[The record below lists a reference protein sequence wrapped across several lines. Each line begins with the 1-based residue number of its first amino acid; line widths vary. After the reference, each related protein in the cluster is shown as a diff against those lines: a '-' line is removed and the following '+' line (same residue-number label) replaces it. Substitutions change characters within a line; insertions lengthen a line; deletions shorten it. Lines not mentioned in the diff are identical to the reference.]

1 MYFTLTR
8 IELPSSKSRPDS
20 LHRRKPRHF
29 SGRGADRGRWRYPGH
44 PPEPGLR
51 EESEPEAPP
60 DGIGKD
66 APAGLLQGTA
76 PRYGRGASG

>member
-1 MYFTLTR
+1 VAVVQTVVVGDIRDIRQNLDY
-8 IELPSSKSRPDS
+8 
-20 LHRRKPRHF
+20 
-29 SGRGADRGRWRYPGH
+29 
-44 PPEPGLR
+44 